1 MAQEVLMPKL
11 GLTMTEGTIEEW
23 KYKEGDSVKK
33 GDILFSVATDKLTND
48 VEAEAD
54 GVLLKILLPE
64 GETAPCKAVIAYI
77 GEAGEV
83 IAEGG
88 ASAESTAAQAPA
100 SSAAAVPAKAPAAT
114 RDPGTPV
121 LASPTAKK
129 LAKEKGVDLALVAGT
144 GPKGRITLEDVEA
157 YLTAPKADEP
167 AAEVKTSPLA
177 AKIAEE
183 LGVDVSKIQT
193 DGRVMKADVLAAAG
207 VCTAAPAA
215 EAAPAFSAGDNDEP
229 PVKVNPLRRSI
240 AANMANSWHTS
251 PRVTY
256 TFAVDVTAMKAL
268 RAKLKDSLKEQGIKL
283 TYNHI
288 LMKVVAKA
296 LMEFPDVN
304 ASFADNMLTRH
315 KHVNMGLAVAKGD
328 GLIVPNV
335 KNADSKSLAEIAKET
350 EALIEATRSGKI
362 DMKDMTGGTFT
373 ISSLGPYGVRSFSP
387 IINQPELAILGV
399 CDIVDTPVVCNGE
412 IVIRPMMNLCLT
424 ADHRVVD
431 GVMASK
437 FMKRVV
443 ELLENLY
450 LLLI

>member
-1 MAQEVLMPKL
+1 MAHEILMPKL

-121 LASPTAKK
+121 LASPAAKK

-157 YLTAPKADEP
+157 YLTAPKANEP

-177 AKIAEE
+177 AKLAEE

-193 DGRVMKADVLAAAG
+193 DGRVMKADVLTAVG
-207 VCTAAPAA
+207 VCTADPAA
-215 EAAPAFSAGDNDEP
+215 EAAPAISTGDNDVA

-240 AANMANSWHTS
+240 AANMTNSWHTS

-350 EALIEATRSGKI
+350 EALIEATRSGNI

-399 CDIVDTPVVCNGE
+399 CDIVDTPIVCNGE

-431 GVMASK
+431 GGMASK

>member
-23 KYKEGDSVKK
+23 KHKEGDSVKK

-83 IAEGG
+83 IAAGG

-100 SSAAAVPAKAPAAT
+100 SSAAAVPAKTPAVT
-114 RDPGTPV
+114 RDPGAPV
-121 LASPTAKK
+121 LASPAAKK

-157 YLTAPKADEP
+157 YLTAPKANDP

-177 AKIAEE
+177 AKLAEE

-215 EAAPAFSAGDNDEP
+215 EAAPAIAAGDNDEA

-256 TFAVDVTAMKAL
+256 TFAVDVTAMKVL

-399 CDIVDTPVVCNGE
+399 CDIVDTPIVCNGE

>member
-77 GEAGEV
+77 GKAGEV

-100 SSAAAVPAKAPAAT
+100 SSAAAVPAKAPVAT
-114 RDPGTPV
+114 RDPGAPV
-121 LASPTAKK
+121 LASPAAKK

-157 YLTAPKADEP
+157 YLTAPKANEP

-177 AKIAEE
+177 AKLAEE

-193 DGRVMKADVLAAAG
+193 DGRVMKADVLTAVG
-207 VCTAAPAA
+207 VCTADPAA
-215 EAAPAFSAGDNDEP
+215 EAAPAISTGDNDVA

-240 AANMANSWHTS
+240 AANMTNSWHTS

-399 CDIVDTPVVCNGE
+399 CDIVDTPIVCNGE

>member
-114 RDPGTPV
+114 RDLGTPV
-121 LASPTAKK
+121 LASPAAKK

-157 YLTAPKADEP
+157 YLTAPKANEP

-177 AKIAEE
+177 AKLAEE

-207 VCTAAPAA
+207 VCTAAPTA
-215 EAAPAFSAGDNDEP
+215 EAAPAISAGDNDEP

-399 CDIVDTPVVCNGE
+399 CDIVDTPIVCNGE

>member
-1 MAQEVLMPKL
+1 MAHEILMPKL

-23 KYKEGDSVKK
+23 KFKEGDSVKK

-100 SSAAAVPAKAPAAT
+100 SSAAAVPAKTPAAT

-121 LASPTAKK
+121 LASPAAKK

-207 VCTAAPAA
+207 VCTAASAA
-215 EAAPAFSAGDNDEP
+215 EAAPAISAGDNDEP

-296 LMEFPDVN
+296 LLEFPDVN

-387 IINQPELAILGV
+387 IINQPELAILGA
-399 CDIVDTPVVCNGE
+399 CDIVDTPIVCNGE

-431 GVMASK
+431 GVMACK

-443 ELLENLY
+443 ELLENPY
-450 LLLI
+450 LLLT

>member
-23 KYKEGDSVKK
+23 KHKEGDSVKK

-100 SSAAAVPAKAPAAT
+100 SSAAAVPAKTPAVT

-121 LASPTAKK
+121 LASPAAKK
-129 LAKEKGVDLALVAGT
+129 LAKEKGVDLALIAGT

-157 YLTAPKADEP
+157 YLTAPKANEP

-177 AKIAEE
+177 AKLAEE

-193 DGRVMKADVLAAAG
+193 DGRVMKADVLTAAG
-207 VCTAAPAA
+207 VCTAAPTA
-215 EAAPAFSAGDNDEP
+215 EAAPAISAGDNDET

-350 EALIEATRSGKI
+350 EALIEATRSGNI

-373 ISSLGPYGVRSFSP
+373 ITSLGPYGVRSFSP

-399 CDIVDTPVVCNGE
+399 CDIVDTPIVCNGE

>member
-83 IAEGG
+83 IAAGG
-88 ASAESTAAQAPA
+88 ASTESTAAQAPA
-100 SSAAAVPAKAPAAT
+100 SSAAAVPAKTPAVT
-114 RDPGTPV
+114 RDPGAPV
-121 LASPTAKK
+121 LASPAAKK
-129 LAKEKGVDLALVAGT
+129 LAKEKGVDLALIAGT

-193 DGRVMKADVLAAAG
+193 DGRVMKADVLTAAG

-215 EAAPAFSAGDNDEP
+215 EAAPAISADDNDEA

-399 CDIVDTPVVCNGE
+399 CDIVDTPIVCNGE

>member
-83 IAEGG
+83 IAAGG
-88 ASAESTAAQAPA
+88 ASTESTAAQAPA
-100 SSAAAVPAKAPAAT
+100 SSAAAVPAKTPAVT
-114 RDPGTPV
+114 RDPGAPV
-121 LASPTAKK
+121 LASPAAKK
-129 LAKEKGVDLALVAGT
+129 LAKEKGVDLALIAGT

-193 DGRVMKADVLAAAG
+193 DGRVMKADVLTAAG

-215 EAAPAFSAGDNDEP
+215 EAAPAISADDNDEA

-399 CDIVDTPVVCNGE
+399 CDIVDTPVVRNGE

>member
-54 GVLLKILLPE
+54 GILLKILLPE

-88 ASAESTAAQAPA
+88 ASAESAAAQAPA
-100 SSAAAVPAKAPAAT
+100 SSAAAVPAKTPAVT

-121 LASPTAKK
+121 LASPAAKK
-129 LAKEKGVDLALVAGT
+129 LAKEKGVDLALIAGT

-157 YLTAPKADEP
+157 YLTAPKVNEP

-177 AKIAEE
+177 AKLAEE

-193 DGRVMKADVLAAAG
+193 DGRVMKADVLTAAG

-215 EAAPAFSAGDNDEP
+215 EAAPAISTGDNDEA

-240 AANMANSWHTS
+240 AANMTNSWHTS

-373 ISSLGPYGVRSFSP
+373 ITSLGPYGVRSFSP

-399 CDIVDTPVVCNGE
+399 CDIVDTPIVCNGE

>member
-100 SSAAAVPAKAPAAT
+100 SSAAAVPAKTPAVT
-114 RDPGTPV
+114 RDPGAPV
-121 LASPTAKK
+121 LASPAAKK

-157 YLTAPKADEP
+157 YLTAPKANDP

-177 AKIAEE
+177 AKLAEE

-215 EAAPAFSAGDNDEP
+215 EAAPAIAAGDNDEA

-399 CDIVDTPVVCNGE
+399 CDIVDTPIVCNGE

>member
-83 IAEGG
+83 IAAGG

-100 SSAAAVPAKAPAAT
+100 SSATAVPAKTPAVT
-114 RDPGTPV
+114 RDPGAPV
-121 LASPTAKK
+121 LASPAAKK

-157 YLTAPKADEP
+157 YLTAPKANDP

-177 AKIAEE
+177 AKLAEE

-193 DGRVMKADVLAAAG
+193 NGRVMKADVLTAAG

-215 EAAPAFSAGDNDEP
+215 EAAPAISAGDNDEA

-240 AANMANSWHTS
+240 AANMSNSWHTS

-399 CDIVDTPVVCNGE
+399 CDIVDTPIVCNGE

>member
-83 IAEGG
+83 IAAGG
-88 ASAESTAAQAPA
+88 ASTESTAVQAPA
-100 SSAAAVPAKAPAAT
+100 SSAAAVPAKTPAVT
-114 RDPGTPV
+114 RDPGAPV
-121 LASPTAKK
+121 LASPAAKK
-129 LAKEKGVDLALVAGT
+129 LAKEKGVDLALIAGT

-157 YLTAPKADEP
+157 YLTAPKADES

-177 AKIAEE
+177 AKLAEE

-193 DGRVMKADVLAAAG
+193 DGRVMKADVLTAAG
-207 VCTAAPAA
+207 VCTSAPAA
-215 EAAPAFSAGDNDEP
+215 EAAPAISTGDNDEA

-240 AANMANSWHTS
+240 AANMSNSWHTS

-350 EALIEATRSGKI
+350 EALIEATRSGNI

-373 ISSLGPYGVRSFSP
+373 ITSLGPYGVRSFSP

-399 CDIVDTPVVCNGE
+399 CDIVDTPIVCNGE

>member
-48 VEAEAD
+48 VEAEVD

-64 GETAPCKAVIAYI
+64 GEAAPCKAVIAYI

-83 IAEGG
+83 IAAGN
-88 ASAESTAAQAPA
+88 ASTESTAAQAPA
-100 SSAAAVPAKAPAAT
+100 SSAAAVPAKTPAVT
-114 RDPGTPV
+114 RDPGAPV
-121 LASPTAKK
+121 LASPAAKK

-157 YLTAPKADEP
+157 YLTAPKANDP
-167 AAEVKTSPLA
+167 SAEVKTSPLA
-177 AKIAEE
+177 AKLAEE
-183 LGVDVSKIQT
+183 LGVDVSKIRT
-193 DGRVMKADVLAAAG
+193 DGRVMKADVLTAAG

-215 EAAPAFSAGDNDEP
+215 EAAPAISTGDNDEA

-240 AANMANSWHTS
+240 AANMSNSWHTS

-350 EALIEATRSGKI
+350 EALIEATRSGNI

-399 CDIVDTPVVCNGE
+399 CDIVDTPIVCNGE

>member
-23 KYKEGDSVKK
+23 KHKEGDSVKK

-100 SSAAAVPAKAPAAT
+100 SSAAAVPAKTPAVT

-121 LASPTAKK
+121 LASPAAKK

-157 YLTAPKADEP
+157 YLTAPKANEP

-177 AKIAEE
+177 AKLAEE

-193 DGRVMKADVLAAAG
+193 DGRVMKADVLTAAG

-215 EAAPAFSAGDNDEP
+215 EAAPAISAGDNDET

-350 EALIEATRSGKI
+350 EALIEATRSGNI

-373 ISSLGPYGVRSFSP
+373 ITSLGPYGVRSFSP

-399 CDIVDTPVVCNGE
+399 CDIVDTPIVCNGE